1 MCSKNAAAAT
11 RNSNVAAQENLDM
24 VSPSE
29 EVPDGDGTSSELIV
43 LSSSSGSSRQPVGA
57 EPEEDV
63 DKHSYNSNLAFL
75 DTLFKTKQPL

>member
-11 RNSNVAAQENLDM
+11 RNSKAVAQANLDM
-24 VSPSE
+24 VSLSE
-29 EVPDGDGTSSELIV
+29 EVQDGDGTSSELNL
-43 LSSSSGSSRQPVGA
+43 LSSSSGSSRQPEGA